1 MKFYVIWKTAL
12 KAIMKN
18 RRRSFLTML
27 GIIIGIASIITIMAI
42 GRGFQK
48 ETIDNL
54 TMSESGKVSFEV
66 FFVPHNMNLY
76 NTSMSFFPDDDV
88 RKLREVEGV
97 DQIYVQE
104 ADEDLFSVELEGKE
118 GNLTKRVR
126 FVNETQ
132 EPLVFG
138 RNLTHEDEVKH
149 NKVAIINSETAT
161 QLHGSEERAL
171 GYGVDLN
178 GQMFHIVG
186 VFETRALTAIEQL
199 TVLESDIL
207 ILSSAYEKY
216 FSSDERVVGLT
227 MTVKEGFTPTAIMRE
242 VTSLLTDEGSMNHLG
257 QYSAMDM
264 GFLIDS
270 TALVIDGLTYFISA
284 VAGISLFIAG
294 IGVMNMMYIS
304 VAERTREI
312 GIRRAMGATEKAIK
326 LQFLLEGMTITLI
339 GGFIGYVLGLV
350 LAYSVSLILPFSIAF
365 DVFTIVLALVIS
377 TLIGLI
383 FSVMPASVAAKK
395 DLIDILK

>member
-12 KAIMKN
+12 KAILKN

-48 ETIDNL
+48 ETIENL
-54 TMSESGKVSFEV
+54 TMSDSGDVSFEL
-66 FFVPHNMNLY
+66 FFLPSNMNLY
-76 NTSMSFFPDDDV
+76 NSSMSFFPDEDL
-88 RKLREVEGV
+88 RKIRGIEGV
-97 DQIYVQE
+97 ADIYVQE
-104 ADEDLFSVELEGKE
+104 ATDDLFSVELQGREGD
-118 GNLTKRVR
+118 LTKQVR
-126 FVNETQ
+126 FVTETQ
-132 EPLVFG
+132 EPLVAG
-138 RNLTHEDEVKH
+138 RNLTYEDEVKQ
-149 NKVAIINSETAT
+149 NKVAIINSETAIE
-161 QLHGSEERAL
+161 LYGSEERAL

-178 GQMFHIVG
+178 GHLFHIVG

-199 TVLESDIL
+199 TMLESEIQIL
-207 ILSSAYEKY
+207 NSAYEKY
-216 FSSDERVVGLT
+216 FNSDERVVGLT
-227 MTVKEGFTPTAIMRE
+227 VTIKEGFTPSAVMRD

-257 QYSAMDM
+257 QYSAMDI

-326 LQFLLEGMTITLI
+326 LQFLLEGITITMI
-339 GGFIGYVLGLV
+339 GGIIGYGLGIF
-350 LAYSVSLILPFSIAF
+350 LAYLVSLILPFSIAF
-365 DVFTIVLALVIS
+365 DVFTIILALVIS